1 MKRLWKRNTP
11 RDLRNNA
18 DGSEIAETAMILPLF
33 FMIFLAIFWFGEAFS
48 IYGTLAHATRL
59 GAEAAVEPTC
69 TTCAALTPAAN
80 AQTAVH
86 NALMASH
93 LNTNNL
99 VTWQSAT
106 PRWTAPPLC
115 PCPSASNA
123 GCTSPPCN
131 PSISDVCV
139 QENVQLSFPSQ
150 GGLGTCGTSVSVR
163 YQIPFSLPIPLTTLN
178 LHDFLLPGQAQMR
191 VETQ

>member
-1 MKRLWKRNTP
+1 MRLRKWNP
-11 RDLRNNA
+11 FCNLRGDA
-18 DGSEIAETAMILPLF
+18 RGSEIAETAMILPLF
-33 FMIFLAIFWFGEAFS
+33 FMIFMAIFWFGEAFS

-59 GAEAAVEPTC
+59 GAEAAVEPGC
-69 TTCAALTPAAN
+69 TTCAATLPPTN

-86 NALMASH
+86 NALIASH
-93 LNTNNL
+93 LSTNNL
-99 VTWQSAT
+99 VPWGGAT
-106 PRWTAPPLC
+106 PKWTAPPLC
-115 PCPSASNA
+115 TCNSTVTT
-123 GCTSPPCN
+123 GCTAPPCN

-139 QENVQLSFPSQ
+139 QENVQLSSAAL

-178 LHDFLLPGQAQMR
+178 LDNFLLPGQAQMR